1 MNLANVTHKSE
12 NIICQSDK
20 FSYLKFFLIFLGKYH
35 FADFTKS
42 KVRQQLPNLK
52 KQNQKTIARLKKFV
66 TYLSDKH

>member
-12 NIICQSDK
+12 NIICQIDK

-42 KVRQQLPNLK
+42 KVREQLPKLK
-52 KQNQKTIARLKKFV
+52 KQNQKTIERLKIICNLPV
-66 TYLSDKH
+66 R

>member
-12 NIICQSDK
+12 NIICQIDK

-42 KVRQQLPNLK
+42 KVREQLPK
-52 KQNQKTIARLKKFV
+52 P
-66 TYLSDKH
+66 